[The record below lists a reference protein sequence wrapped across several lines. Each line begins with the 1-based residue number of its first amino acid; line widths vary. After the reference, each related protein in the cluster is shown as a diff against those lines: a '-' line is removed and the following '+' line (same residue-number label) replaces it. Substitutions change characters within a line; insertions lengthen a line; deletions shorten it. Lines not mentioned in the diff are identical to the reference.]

1 LVSETQWATD
11 IEALNRLHLEWTL
24 AEALEEAA
32 LH

>member
-1 LVSETQWATD
+1 VTETQLATD

-24 AEALEEAA
+24 AEALQETA